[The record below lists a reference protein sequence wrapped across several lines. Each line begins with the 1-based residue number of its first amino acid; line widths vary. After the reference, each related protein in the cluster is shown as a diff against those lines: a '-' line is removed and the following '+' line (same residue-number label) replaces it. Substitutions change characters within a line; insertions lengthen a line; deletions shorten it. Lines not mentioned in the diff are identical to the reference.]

1 MLKGQPSYDQGLF
14 LMHLHRGKSYFDQ
27 NDLAK
32 AREELEVARQMR
44 PQDEKVL
51 NILGMT
57 YFKLDMLPEAEEMY
71 DALAAKNPDIYTL
84 QSNLGL
90 IQLKLEKLDA
100 AGKSLG
106 RALELQPTNP
116 KAHFYL
122 GLLAEKKQD
131 WQGAL
136 KHFEYARAEKMISKM
151 RAKIEEER
159 QQSEMILPFQVLEV
173 IAVAQPE
180 SQQDL
185 VVERRMLVETPV
197 ASEEEPFELPPVEE
211 APEEQVFDMA
221 EDNPA
226 PASGEAPEFP
236 EPQLKEGVEQA
247 RDEIIRPDVLQFPR
261 PPVVE
266 EDGLFDSPTPE
277 VLDEPVEEAEASP
290 VEGEN
295 KKPWENT
302 EPKLLLEEIVEPS
315 EQIEGQPEAEEPDT
329 LEEPLA
335 AGADEHAQEL
345 AQTEE
350 QETSTPVT
358 QTSGSFF
365 LMEEMAADISTFLAQ
380 TRMQEDTSGSAESI
394 FDEPPPMMVFGPE
407 EPATEEPAAEDLFE
421 SHIPSPEEVE
431 NQTQDIGAE
440 ALFEKETP
448 AIPVEDLPGVSEDVE
463 QVAEPVEDEDQIESG
478 KAVANETDIDSSP
491 VPDEMTTQSISFTPV
506 SQEAQE
512 ASHEVYET
520 EVYETKEEE
529 AAEESSS
536 ISSDQ
541 LFSPANLDQLS
552 RERFYIQPIIGADRF
567 LLIDPHLL
575 QIVLSEKL
583 ICRTGTISSYTG
595 NLQFLPWETEHG
607 EVFPLLEIRGN
618 GIAFFADRRKE
629 IFILS
634 LTQENIHVEA
644 NHILVAQSALT
655 LQAQM
660 LNDNP
665 PARSLPI
672 VNISGRGT
680 IALSCQT
687 RPLTLKVQ
695 QDLPVHVPS
704 EALIA
709 WSGNLKVEVIH
720 DAGLRKVLMT
730 APEEGGFLR
739 FIGTGDVVVEQGSLS
754 GDRRAKK

>member
-1 MLKGQPSYDQGLF
+1 
-14 LMHLHRGKSYFDQ
+14 
-27 NDLAK
+27 
-32 AREELEVARQMR
+32 
-44 PQDEKVL
+44 
-51 NILGMT
+51 
-57 YFKLDMLPEAEEMY
+57 
-71 DALAAKNPDIYTL
+71 
-84 QSNLGL
+84 
-90 IQLKLEKLDA
+90 
-100 AGKSLG
+100 
-106 RALELQPTNP
+106 
-116 KAHFYL
+116 
-122 GLLAEKKQD
+122 
-131 WQGAL
+131 
-136 KHFEYARAEKMISKM
+136 
-151 RAKIEEER
+151 
-159 QQSEMILPFQVLEV
+159 
-173 IAVAQPE
+173 
-180 SQQDL
+180 
-185 VVERRMLVETPV
+185 
-197 ASEEEPFELPPVEE
+197 
-211 APEEQVFDMA
+211 
-221 EDNPA
+221 
-226 PASGEAPEFP
+226 
-236 EPQLKEGVEQA
+236 
-247 RDEIIRPDVLQFPR
+247 
-261 PPVVE
+261 
-266 EDGLFDSPTPE
+266 
-277 VLDEPVEEAEASP
+277 
-290 VEGEN
+290 
-295 KKPWENT
+295 
-302 EPKLLLEEIVEPS
+302 
-315 EQIEGQPEAEEPDT
+315 
-329 LEEPLA
+329 
-335 AGADEHAQEL
+335 
-345 AQTEE
+345 
-350 QETSTPVT
+350 
-358 QTSGSFF
+358 
-365 LMEEMAADISTFLAQ
+365 
-380 TRMQEDTSGSAESI
+380 
-394 FDEPPPMMVFGPE
+394 
-407 EPATEEPAAEDLFE
+407 
-421 SHIPSPEEVE
+421 
-431 NQTQDIGAE
+431 
-440 ALFEKETP
+440 
-448 AIPVEDLPGVSEDVE
+448 
-463 QVAEPVEDEDQIESG
+463 
-478 KAVANETDIDSSP
+478 
-491 VPDEMTTQSISFTPV
+491 MTTQSISFTPV

-595 NLQFLPWETEHG
+595 NLQLLPWETEHG

-680 IALSCQT
+680 IALSCQR